1 MVMIQGTNL
10 TKSYGIEP
18 IFGNVRVELRKGDR
32 IGLIGAN
39 GAGKSTLMRCLLG
52 LESLDDGQVQIAE
65 GITVGYVEQDGDFNE
80 GTLRS
85 FLLSAWYDVISL
97 QTEIAQLEQAVTLED
112 DPDRQQILLK
122 RYGQAQEK
130 FERSG
135 GYEYENLIRRVTAGL
150 GFGSDDLDRP
160 LSEFSGGQKTRIS
173 LAKALA
179 RKPDFL
185 FLDEPTNH
193 LDIGMVEWLED
204 YLASYAGGFLVI
216 SHDRYFLDRIATGI
230 YELEFQQLK
239 QYKGNYSR
247 FVAQKAEQAAAHAA
261 AYEKQQEYIEKTE
274 AYINRFRAG
283 IKSKQARGRQS
294 QLNRLERLAAP
305 VQQESLGFTFG
316 AVGDCAER
324 VAEMEKVTAAYG
336 DNIVFAGL
344 SLLIRKG
351 EGVALVGPNGAGKTT
366 LLKILTG
373 DLKPQA
379 GRAKLGNRVKVG
391 YFSQEHENLCADN
404 TVLKEIVFDF
414 GLGEER
420 ARTLLGSF
428 LFAGDDVFKTIGSLS
443 GGEKARLALLKLMM
457 TGANF
462 LILDEPTNHLDIPAK
477 EAVEEAI
484 LDFPGTFLTVSHDRY
499 FLDKVADRVVELAG
513 GRLYDYT
520 GNYSYYRDKKKDMEL
535 KPTAVSSKEAG
546 KIKEADQPAPPRLR
560 KSDNTRLI
568 EKLELEITEQE
579 IMVKVY
585 ERQLNDPSNH
595 TDIQASQALAGQ
607 YEEAKDNLSRL
618 YDKWLELTAD
628 D

>member
-1 MVMIQGTNL
+1 MVMIQAINITKAFGVETIFRNL
-10 TKSYGIEP
+10 QL
-18 IFGNVRVELRKGDR
+18 ELHKGDR

-52 LESLDDGQVQIAE
+52 LEPLDDGQVQIGE
-65 GITVGYVEQDGDFNE
+65 GITVGYVEQDSDFSD
-80 GTLRS
+80 GTLHN
-85 FLLSAWYDVISL
+85 FLLSAWHDVLNL
-97 QTEIAQLEQAVTLED
+97 QTEMAELEQAIAAGD
-112 DPDRQQILLK
+112 DSGRQQILLK
-122 RYGQAQEK
+122 RYGQAREK

-160 LSEFSGGQKTRIS
+160 LREFSGGQKTRIS

-193 LDIGMVEWLED
+193 LDIGMVEWLEE
-204 YLASYAGGFLVI
+204 YLASYSGGLLII
-216 SHDRYFLDRIATGI
+216 SHDRYFLDRVTTGI
-230 YELEFQQLK
+230 VELEFQQLK

-247 FVAQKAEQAAAHAA
+247 FVIQKAEQAAAHAA
-261 AYEKQQEYIEKTE
+261 AFEKQQEYIEKTE

-305 VQQESLGFTFG
+305 MQQESLDFTFG
-316 AVGDCAER
+316 DVSDCAER

-336 DNIVFAGL
+336 NNQVFAGL
-344 SLLIRKG
+344 SLLIRKR

-366 LLKILTG
+366 LLKVLTG
-373 DLKPQA
+373 ELKPQA
-379 GRAKLGNRVKVG
+379 GRVKLGNRVKQA
-391 YFSQEHENLCADN
+391 YFSQEHENLCLDN
-404 TVLKEIVFDF
+404 IVLKEIVFDF
-414 GLGEER
+414 GLSEER

-428 LFAGDDVFKTIGSLS
+428 LFTGDDVYKTIATLS

-484 LDFPGTFLTVSHDRY
+484 LAFPGTFLTVSHDRY
-499 FLDKVADRVVELAG
+499 FLDKVAERVIELADG
-513 GRLYDYT
+513 KLSDYT
-520 GNYSYYRDKKKDMEL
+520 GNYSYYREKKKDIE
-535 KPTAVSSKEAG
+535 KKEAAASSKEPSNT
-546 KIKEADQPAPPRLR
+546 KEADQPAPPRSR
-560 KSDNTRLI
+560 RTDNTRLI
-568 EKLELEITEQE
+568 EKLEIEITEQE
-579 IMVKVY
+579 IMVKVH
-585 ERQLNDPSNH
+585 ERQLNDPANH
-595 TDIQASQALAGQ
+595 TDIATSKALADQ
-607 YEEAKDNLSRL
+607 YEEAKGNLSRL